1 MKIPRH
7 IPEWSDEDWADWD
20 KACEEAGC
28 EKIPEDDPYYTNGA
42 SFTFLSR
49 TSAPSADNAAGAAD
63 ARSGGPRAGV
73 VQPSD
78 RFRLPRRD

>member
-20 KACEEAGC
+20 RIAEEAGC
-28 EKIPEDDPYYTNGA
+28 EEIPEDDPYYTSGA

-49 TSAPSADNAAGAAD
+49 TFAPSADKATP
-63 ARSGGPRAGV
+63 ST
-73 VQPSD
+73 PSD
-78 RFRLPRRD
+78 TRPVIFYRPSDQK